1 MRRATRADEFC
12 VWRKVSEGGF
22 LACAEDDGLSVYMF
36 CTDGRVMGGEN
47 CVFADWKSLNFNSK
61 EIECVYP
68 HVAHKFHY
76 L

>member
-1 MRRATRADEFC
+1 
-12 VWRKVSEGGF
+12 
-22 LACAEDDGLSVYMF
+22 MF

-61 EIECVYP
+61 EIECVYID

-76 L
+76 LLRLHIYERLGPPSI